1 MGSIR
6 RRLGRARRAA
16 TRRIAVRRVL
26 GPLRGKLLRGVFLPL
41 RGKRSARVLYAAVLD
56 GQTLNLHAELPVSP
70 DPVETAVLVLGRG
83 RTLHES
89 PVRVNRDRSGRLLAD
104 ATVLLDDEAGGVPV
118 PTGATRLRLR
128 VSSGR
133 RARSYPLLLVDGP
146 HTYQGT
152 TRPMTASPISGD
164 RYRVGRSFAG
174 SALLRRSPAVPGAEV
189 VDVHIQHARID
200 VSVRLVG
207 LAAGEPWCEFVA
219 SGRRIPAG
227 LTETGPGVWRA
238 EVPLAEMYPVAD
250 RREHWDVLLHTGEHR
265 PHRVA
270 RLLHDLSDPQR
281 VLAMREVVVAPR
293 KDRLMSVE
301 PRYTPAGN
309 LRFTCRRVEETA

>member
-6 RRLGRARRAA
+6 RRLGRLRRAA
-16 TRRIAVRRVL
+16 GRRAAVRRAL
-26 GPLRGKLLRGVFLPL
+26 APLRGRLLSGVFLPL
-41 RGKRSARVLYAAVLD
+41 RGKRSARLLYAAVLD
-56 GQTLNLHAELPVSP
+56 GQTMNLHAELPASARSA
-70 DPVETAVLVLGRG
+70 EEAVLLLGRG

-89 PVRVNRDRSGRLLAD
+89 PARVHRDRSGRLLAD
-104 ATVLLDDEAGGVPV
+104 AAVLLGAEAGGVPV
-118 PTGATRLRLR
+118 PTGTTRLRLR
-128 VSSGR
+128 VGAGR
-133 RARSYPLLLVDGP
+133 GRRSYPLLLVESP

-174 SALLRRSPAVPGAEV
+174 SARLRRSPAVPGAEV

-207 LAAGEPWCEFVA
+207 LEAGEPWCEFVA
-219 SGRRIPAG
+219 SGRRIPVG
-227 LTETGPGVWRA
+227 LTETGPGVWQA
-238 EVPLAEMYPVAD
+238 EVPLAEMYPVSD
-250 RREHWDVLLHTGEHR
+250 RREHWDVLLHTGERR

-281 VLAMREVVVAPR
+281 VLAMREVVVAPQ
-293 KDRLMSVE
+293 KDSLMSVE

-309 LRFTCRRVEETA
+309 LRFTCRRVDETA

>member
-1 MGSIR
+1 M
-6 RRLGRARRAA
+6 RRAVL
-16 TRRIAVRRVL
+16 RRAL
-26 GPLRGKLLRGVFLPL
+26 APLRGRLLRGVFLPL
-41 RGKRSARVLYAAVLD
+41 RGKRSARLLYAAVLD
-56 GQTLNLHAELPVSP
+56 GQTMNLQAELPASAQ
-70 DPVETAVLVLGRG
+70 PVEDAVLLLGRG
-83 RTLHES
+83 RTLHEY
-89 PVRVNRDRSGRLLAD
+89 PARVHRDRSGRFLAD
-104 ATVLLDDEAGGVPV
+104 TAVLLGAEAGGVPV

-133 RARSYPLLLVDGP
+133 ARRSYPLLLVESP

-164 RYRVGRSFAG
+164 RYRFGRSLTG
-174 SALLRRSPAVPGAEV
+174 SALLRRLPAVPGVEV

-207 LAAGEPWCEFVA
+207 LEAGEPWCEFVA

-227 LTETGPGVWRA
+227 LAETEPGVWRA
-238 EVPLAEMYPVAD
+238 EVPLAEMYPVSD
-250 RREHWDVLLHTGEHR
+250 RREHWDVLLHTGERR

-281 VLAMREVVVAPR
+281 VLAMRQVVVAPQ

-309 LRFTCRRVEETA
+309 LRFTCRRVDETA